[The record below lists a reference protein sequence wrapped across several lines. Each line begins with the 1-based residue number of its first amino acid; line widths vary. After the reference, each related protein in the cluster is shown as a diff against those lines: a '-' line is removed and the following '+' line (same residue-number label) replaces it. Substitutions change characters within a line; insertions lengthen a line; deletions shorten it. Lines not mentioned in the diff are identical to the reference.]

1 MIRYGN
7 RLAEK
12 RKDIRTDQE
21 REIDRVKEKRNGG
34 GGDQK
39 SDEMVRDGKREGR
52 LTGFGVCEIEMQTGY
67 VLIKK
72 GQWYWVLGLPRWPG
86 FG

>member
-1 MIRYGN
+1 M
-7 RLAEK
+7 AEK
-12 RKDIRTDQE
+12 REEIETDQE
-21 REIDRVKEKRNGG
+21 REIDRGKENRNERG
-34 GGDQK
+34 
-39 SDEMVRDGKREGR
+39 SDELVRDGKRKGR
-52 LTGFGVCEIEMQTGY
+52 LTGFGVCEIEMQMGY